1 MKKPRTL
8 TRSAASLLLIPLI
21 HLAFLAVSGGLA
33 YLLEFPTNRGVFYVF
48 FATPAML
55 LFFTLPLVVLLVAH
69 ASIGCGI
76 CAMCLEESKIKN
88 MVTIIVSAV
97 LIVSTILLLAEFIPR
112 LLEGMASV

>member
-8 TRSAASLLLIPLI
+8 TRTAASLLLIPLI
-21 HLAFLAVSGGLA
+21 HFALLAVFGGVA
-33 YLLEFPTNRGVFYVF
+33 SLLEFPTNRGVFYVF
-48 FATPAML
+48 FAAPAML
-55 LFFTLPLVVLLVAH
+55 LFFTLPFDILLTAH

-76 CAMCLEESKIKN
+76 CAMCRGGSRIKN
-88 MVTIIVSAV
+88 MAIVIVSAV

>member
-8 TRSAASLLLIPLI
+8 TRTAASLLLIPLI
-21 HLAFLAVSGGLA
+21 HLALLAVSGGLA

-48 FATPAML
+48 FAVPAML
-55 LFFTLPLVVLLVAH
+55 LFFTLPFVVLLVAH

-76 CAMCLEESKIKN
+76 CAMCSGGSKIKN
-88 MVTIIVSAV
+88 MATIIVSAV
-97 LIVSTILLLAEFIPR
+97 LIISTILLLAEFIPR

>member
-8 TRSAASLLLIPLI
+8 TRTAASLLLIPLI

-48 FATPAML
+48 FAVPAML
-55 LFFTLPLVVLLVAH
+55 LFFTIPFDVLLTAQ
-69 ASIGCGI
+69 ASIVCGI
-76 CAMCLEESKIKN
+76 CAMCRGGSKIKN
-88 MVTIIVSAV
+88 IATIIVSAV
-97 LIVSTILLLAEFIPR
+97 LIIFTILLLAEFIPR